1 MTIDLTEKTR
11 DFSHPELNQQITA
24 IGGSY
29 LFIKEERLPINGEE
43 VLYLLGNA
51 VFDSSCC
58 GFGGCAYAMVPGII
72 RSYRYTTDEAGRPLS
87 RVVAITDPRFQ
98 GKIKTLIRQKH
109 LVHQVNFLLN

>member
-1 MTIDLTEKTR
+1 MAIDLTEKTT

-29 LFIKEERLPINGEE
+29 LFIKEARLPVNGEE

-51 VFDSSCC
+51 IFDSSCC

-72 RSYRYTTDEAGRPLS
+72 RSYRYTTDKSGRPVS
-87 RVVAITDPRFQ
+87 RVAAITDPQFQ
-98 GKIKTLIRQKH
+98 ETVKALIRQKH
-109 LVHQVNFLLN
+109 LVHQVNFS

>member
-1 MTIDLTEKTR
+1 MAIDLTEKTT

-51 VFDSSCC
+51 IFDSSCC

-72 RSYRYTTDEAGRPLS
+72 RSYRCATDEAGRPVS
-87 RVVAITDPRFQ
+87 RVAAITDPRLQ
-98 GKIKTLIRQKH
+98 EKINALIRQKH
-109 LVHQVNFLLN
+109 LVHQINFL

>member
-1 MTIDLTEKTR
+1 MAIDLTEKTT

-51 VFDSSCC
+51 IFDSSCC
-58 GFGGCAYAMVPGII
+58 GFGGCAYAMVPGVI
-72 RSYRYTTDEAGRPLS
+72 RSYRYSTDDAGRPVS
-87 RVVAITDPRFQ
+87 QVAAITDPQLQERV
-98 GKIKTLIRQKH
+98 KALIRQKH
-109 LVHQVNFLLN
+109 LVHQVNFL

>member
-1 MTIDLTEKTR
+1 MSEKLM

-29 LFIKEERLPINGEE
+29 LFIKEVSLPVNGEE

-51 VFDSSCC
+51 IFDTTCC

-72 RSYRYTTDEAGRPLS
+72 KAYHYKTDENGRPVSEVVSISDS
-87 RVVAITDPRFQ
+87 RLQ
-98 GKIKTLIRQKH
+98 EKIKSLIRKKH
-109 LVHQVNFLLN
+109 LVHQINFL